1 MEGDFERASFYTL
14 GRGCEAHMHNVYEE
28 PSHRGAADDG
38 GEQHLVLKGASDDV
52 LEEMV
57 TINLLAPARLIQA
70 AFPCMKHDG
79 SAAIVNSGSIAGEMG
94 TNGMYSA
101 TKFGLCGRS
110 RLLTT

>member
-14 GRGCEAHMHNVYEE
+14 GRRCEAHMHNVYEE

-57 TINLLAPARLIQA
+57 TINLLAPARLMLLGVRL
-70 AFPCMKHDG
+70 FP
-79 SAAIVNSGSIAGEMG
+79 AIAD
-94 TNGMYSA
+94 
-101 TKFGLCGRS
+101 
-110 RLLTT
+110 RLLGSEQGQARIHING